1 MIIDLIISIYRINNN
16 ATDELIRHAF
26 SFNNKFKTL
35 PVLVEIRNMNLENS
49 NLLSILKL
57 IMTEKGYF
65 INEEIYTNKVYL
77 ALKSGNVEE
86 VFSLMLFSTVIP
98 GYWLKKQKVYKYAR
112 RSLKML
118 EILKKVNYLASFFI
132 VRDMISAGYITN
144 ALYVFSDSENDFLD
158 ISSCVNGYLTFHL
171 HKYLIDMY
179 KLAIQKYKSH
189 RLFNFLFQKYGFI
202 NDEIKTVILSFLKD
216 VPEGQNKFIF
226 S

>member
-1 MIIDLIISIYRINNN
+1 MKPFYNLQVTIIR
-16 ATDELIRHAF
+16 R
-26 SFNNKFKTL
+26 
-35 PVLVEIRNMNLENS
+35 
-49 NLLSILKL
+49 
-57 IMTEKGYF
+57 
-65 INEEIYTNKVYL
+65 
-77 ALKSGNVEE
+77 
-86 VFSLMLFSTVIP
+86 
-98 GYWLKKQKVYKYAR
+98 LKKQKVYKYAR

-118 EILKKVNYLASFFI
+118 EILKKVNYLADFFI

-144 ALYVFSDSENDFLD
+144 ALYVFSDNENDFLD
-158 ISSCVNGYLTFHL
+158 ISGGPGLYRFHY

-226 S
+226 L